1 MSGCPFGHTDGPAG
15 ARPETERTGEDTGVE
30 RSGGATAV
38 VTSPEAS
45 DGGSAASAAAGSSRM
60 SRRGLLSLAGVGGA
74 GAVAGLAA
82 GFLGH
87 DALTAGAAAAD
98 TSAGEA
104 VVPFFGD
111 HQAGIT
117 TPAQDRLHM
126 AAFDVTT
133 EDRKELIKLLKDWT
147 AAAEAMTTGNPTG
160 RTGAVDGPYDAPPE
174 DTGEALDLPAAKLTL
189 TFGFGAG
196 LFEKDGKARFGL
208 DDRRPEALID
218 LPHFPGDDLQPGR
231 TGGDIVIQAC
241 ADDPQVAVHAIR
253 NLARIGFGKVRVRW
267 SQLGFGRTSSTSRAQ
282 VTPRN
287 LFGFKDGTNNLKVED
302 NTLLDEHVWVRS
314 GSRPGEQWMA
324 GGSYLVARR
333 IQMHIE
339 IWDRTSLREQE
350 GLIGRTKGV
359 GAPLSGGDEFTTPDF
374 ALAGRDGDPL
384 IPLDAHVRLAH
395 PDQNAG
401 VRMLR
406 RGYNFTDGSDG
417 LGHLDAGLFFIAFV
431 KDPRTH
437 YVPMQ
442 LALAKS
448 DTLSVEY
455 LKHTGSGLFAVPPG
469 LRQGGFIGEGLFA

>member
-1 MSGCPFGHTDGPAG
+1 MSGCPFGHTEE
-15 ARPETERTGEDTGVE
+15 RPDNERPGEATGVE
-30 RSGGATAV
+30 RSGAPAAV
-38 VTSPEAS
+38 VTAEGAS
-45 DGGSAASAAAGSSRM
+45 DGGKPADAAAGSSRM

-87 DALTAGAAAAD
+87 DVVTAGPAVAE
-98 TSAGEA
+98 TNAGEA

-147 AAAEAMTTGNPTG
+147 AAAEAMSTGSPTG
-160 RTGAVDGPYDAPPE
+160 KTGAVDGPYDAPPE
-174 DTGEALDLPAAKLTL
+174 DTGEALDLAAAKLTL

-208 DDRRPEALID
+208 DGRRPEALID

-302 NTLLDEHVWVRS
+302 NALLDEHVWV
-314 GSRPGEQWMA
+314 GAGPAGEQWMT

-350 GLIGRTKGV
+350 GLIGRTKGA
-359 GAPLSGGDEFTTPDF
+359 GAPLSGGDEFTAPDF
-374 ALAGRDGDPL
+374 GLKGRGDEPL
-384 IPLDAHVRLAH
+384 IPMDSHMRLAH

-442 LALAKS
+442 LALAKG

-469 LRQGGFIGEGLFA
+469 VQQGGFIGEGLFA

>member
-1 MSGCPFGHTDGPAG
+1 MTGCPFGHTGKPERPAELNH
-15 ARPETERTGEDTGVE
+15 RPGE
-30 RSGGATAV
+30 ATAV
-38 VTSPEAS
+38 VP
-45 DGGSAASAAAGSSRM
+45 AAAGTNNGAPDGGAAAEGRSRL

-87 DALTAGAAAAD
+87 DAVTAGAANAATPAAD
-98 TSAGEA
+98 A
-104 VVPFFGD
+104 VVPFFGE
-111 HQAGIT
+111 HQAGIS

-147 AAAEAMTTGNPTG
+147 AAAEAMTSGRATGA
-160 RTGAVDGPYDAPPE
+160 TGAVDGPYDAPPG
-174 DTGEALDLPAAKLTL
+174 DTGEALDLEASKLTL

-196 LFEKDGKARFGL
+196 LFEKNGKVRFGL
-208 DDRRPEALID
+208 DGRRPEALID

-231 TGGDIVIQAC
+231 TGGDLVVQAC

-302 NTLLDEHVWVRS
+302 KSLLDEHVWVPS
-314 GSRPGEQWMA
+314 GVRPQEDWMA

-359 GAPLSGGDEFTTPDF
+359 GAPLSGGDEFTAPDF
-374 ALAGRDGDPL
+374 KISGRDGDPL
-384 IPLDAHVRLAH
+384 IPLDSHVRLAH
-395 PDQNAG
+395 PEQNGG

-442 LALAKS
+442 LALAKG

-469 LRQGGFIGEGLFA
+469 VQHGGFIGEGLFA

>member
-1 MSGCPFGHTDGPAG
+1 MSGCPYGHAGEPADADRNGEG
-15 ARPETERTGEDTGVE
+15 AGVE
-30 RSGGATAV
+30 RSDATAAAPDS
-38 VTSPEAS
+38 TSTS
-45 DGGSAASAAAGSSRM
+45 DGGPAAAAEAGTPRF

-74 GAVAGLAA
+74 GAVAGIAA

-87 DALTAGAAAAD
+87 DLVTAGAAKAATPD
-98 TSAGEA
+98 AGSA
-104 VVPFFGD
+104 VVPFFGE

-147 AAAEAMTTGNPTG
+147 AAAEAMTTGAPTG
-160 RTGAVDGPYDAPPE
+160 KTGAVDGPYDAPPE

-208 DDRRPEALID
+208 EGRRPEALID
-218 LPHFPGDDLQPGR
+218 LPHFPGDDLQPAR

-302 NTLLDEHVWVRS
+302 NSLLDDHVWVPAGARAS
-314 GSRPGEQWMA
+314 EQWMA

-350 GLIGRTKGV
+350 GVIGRTKGA
-359 GAPLSGGDEFTTPDF
+359 GAPLSGGDEFTAPDF
-374 ALAGRDGDPL
+374 ALAGRNGDPL
-384 IPLDAHVRLAH
+384 ISVDSHVRLAH
-395 PDQNAG
+395 PDQNG
-401 VRMLR
+401 GIRMLR

-448 DTLSVEY
+448 DKLSVEY

-469 LRQGGFIGEGLFA
+469 VEAGGFIGQGLFA

>member
-1 MSGCPFGHTDGPAG
+1 MSGCPFGHTDEPVDKDPNLGRQG
-15 ARPETERTGEDTGVE
+15 TTGQ
-30 RSGGATAV
+30 SAAV
-38 VTSPEAS
+38 VTSREAA
-45 DGGSAASAAAGSSRM
+45 DGGRAAAAESRRAGV

-87 DALTAGAAAAD
+87 DALSAAAASSAD
-98 TSAGEA
+98 TSTGEA
-104 VVPFFGD
+104 VVSFFGD

-147 AAAEAMTTGNPTG
+147 AAAESMTTGLPTG
-160 RTGAVDGPYDAPPE
+160 ATGAVDGPYDAPPE
-174 DTGEALDLPAAKLTL
+174 DTGEALDLAASKLTL
-189 TFGFGAG
+189 TIGFGAG

-208 DDRRPEALID
+208 EGRRPEALID

-302 NTLLDEHVWVRS
+302 NALLDEHVWVGA
-314 GSRPGEQWMA
+314 GSAGEQWMN

-359 GAPLSGGDEFTTPDF
+359 GAPLSGGDEFSTPDF
-374 ALAGRDGDPL
+374 AMAGRNGDPL
-384 IPLDAHVRLAH
+384 IPMDSHMRLAH
-395 PDQNAG
+395 PDQNNG

-469 LRQGGFIGEGLFA
+469 VQAGGFIGEGLFA